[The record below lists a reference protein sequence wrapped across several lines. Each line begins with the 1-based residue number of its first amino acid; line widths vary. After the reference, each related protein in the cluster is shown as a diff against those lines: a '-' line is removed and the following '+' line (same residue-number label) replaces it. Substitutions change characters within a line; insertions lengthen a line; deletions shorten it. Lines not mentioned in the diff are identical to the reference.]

1 MFTVSVDTH
10 FRASHQLTLPD
21 GSKESE
27 HEHDWLVTAEL
38 GSDKLDRLGFVMDF
52 KRLKGMVNDIV
63 AQFDNLALERVLY
76 FQQNC
81 PSAEN
86 VAKYIYEALE
96 RELPK
101 NVKLQNIKVIEQPG
115 CSAKF
120 GNYSAHD

>member
-1 MFTVSVDTH
+1 MFTVSVETH

-21 GSKESE
+21 GSQEPE

-52 KRLKGMVNDIV
+52 QQLKAMVDDIV

-76 FQQNC
+76 FQQNY

-96 RELPK
+96 QKLPQ
-101 NVKLQNIKVIEQPG
+101 NVKLRNIKILEQPG

-120 GNYSAHD
+120 GKYSAHD